1 MGKIHEHSK
10 SEKNRN
16 YIGISKL
23 MLIRIIPVLMIIVF
37 IVFFVIYMLINSSY
51 TGQIVSRMNSDCE
64 RVSNKIEV
72 WSNQCRETLDLIA
85 VQYENG
91 HFIDNENYTNYMNNW
106 GDTLVTGSEGVYI
119 VFNQADGKTLSH
131 DGEEYFPEYLST
143 DWFQFALGCDE
154 ATFDKCSFYE
164 EDNDFSVTCAK
175 NIKDE
180 NGDVY
185 AIAGSDLYF
194 SDIRGVI
201 DEESQRI
208 NSKFLLIDKKS
219 GIVISATDEDYVG
232 LSDED
237 ATDKFLKEL
246 LENFDGSTGN
256 KTIKTSRGRYVVT
269 IDGIDG
275 TEWYLMTYE
284 NYADAYKAL
293 KEVLMALILAA
304 VIIFV
309 TITALVVVTVSKM
322 MKGLKKATADIDE
335 ISKGNLTVKFDSNS
349 QGADN
354 EITDINNNLKSYVSK
369 MGTIISEVNDTS
381 ENLQKESIEFDSMA
395 TGIKDAT
402 DVEKQSLEELSNEM
416 KTINESIQKLSGDSK
431 NLSKIAME
439 TTASSSDAKSYM
451 ETVEEESEDTAE
463 NLNKVT
469 ERMHV
474 AQSSMDELVSHVT
487 TVENSAEEISSITAV
502 IKEIAAQT
510 NLLSLNASIEA
521 ARAGTAGKGFAVV
534 AEEIKKLAETSNEN
548 AGMIENLISNISEL
562 MSKTAEASRKSAE
575 DITNGVEILEKIAG
589 SYGNTLDQVK
599 ATGERINKML
609 ANAKEIDEISGRMAE
624 ATTIQANG
632 TKTMLASSLEINQ
645 MLEEAQ
651 EQSNKLKN
659 AAENLKKSSDK
670 LQRQMGFFK
679 VE

>member
-1 MGKIHEHSK
+1 MGFLGIFGLVLKFDESKKYFKI
-10 SEKNRN
+10 
-16 YIGISKL
+16 
-23 MLIRIIPVLMIIVF
+23 IRDN
-37 IVFFVIYMLINSSY
+37 FVKYVIRELKKKYLCKKPMFGFEFEFHKIKY
-51 TGQIVSRMNSDCE
+51 DKE
-64 RVSNKIEV
+64 NKTVKI
-72 WSNQCRETLDLIA
+72 DLSA
-85 VQYENG
+85 QYEI
-91 HFIDNENYTNYMNNW
+91 IDSMKQNKNEQFHLSHEYGGWMYEVVPDTPFDMNDLYGIEKCVNNLFKYLNENYGENVFLSLGSYPLLGVGNY
-106 GDTLVTGSEGVYI
+106 YI
-119 VFNQADGKTLSH
+119 N
-131 DGEEYFPEYLST
+131 E
-143 DWFQFALGCDE
+143 
-154 ATFDKCSFYE
+154 
-164 EDNDFSVTCAK
+164 

-510 NLLSLNASIEA
+510 NLLSLYASIEA

-562 MSKTAEASRKSAE
+562 MSKTADASRKSAE

-609 ANAKEIDEISGRMAE
+609 ENAKEIDEISGRMAE